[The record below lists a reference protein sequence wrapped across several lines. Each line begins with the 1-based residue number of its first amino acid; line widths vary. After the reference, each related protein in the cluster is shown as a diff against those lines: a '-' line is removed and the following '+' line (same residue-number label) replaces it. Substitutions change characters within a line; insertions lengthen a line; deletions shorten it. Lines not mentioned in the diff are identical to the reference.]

1 MQLNSKRRVHGADFK
16 PQCLAEGQQPRRI
29 GGCHRAGPWPGRQRS
44 TRGAPEA
51 SPSRSPQPHVHEGT
65 TTVHGACHYL
75 RWAGRRTSPP
85 GDQPRCGQSSGE
97 AFRTRSPSSG
107 HELNDFGGPRG
118 VRKSQRPRCGPA
130 RVTHLGR
137 LVDVCVRAR
146 GGELVR
152 ESVGAQVALADKPGE
167 QSMED
172 YQRLPS
178 GGR

>member
-1 MQLNSKRRVHGADFK
+1 MQPNSKRRVHGADFK
-16 PQCLAEGQQPRRI
+16 PQCLAEGQQPGVSVAAIALAHGLNVNAERVARQK
-29 GGCHRAGPWPGRQRS
+29 HRPAGAHSRTCMKERLPFTAPAILSDGLDAGQARPVINPAAVSHPGRRFVLDSQAAAMS
-44 TRGAPEA
+44 SMTSEAPGAFA
-51 SPSRSPQPHVHEGT
+51 S
-65 TTVHGACHYL
+65 
-75 RWAGRRTSPP
+75 
-85 GDQPRCGQSSGE
+85 
-97 AFRTRSPSSG
+97 
-107 HELNDFGGPRG
+107 
-118 VRKSQRPRCGPA
+118 RKRPRCGPA
-130 RVTHLGR
+130 CVTHLGR